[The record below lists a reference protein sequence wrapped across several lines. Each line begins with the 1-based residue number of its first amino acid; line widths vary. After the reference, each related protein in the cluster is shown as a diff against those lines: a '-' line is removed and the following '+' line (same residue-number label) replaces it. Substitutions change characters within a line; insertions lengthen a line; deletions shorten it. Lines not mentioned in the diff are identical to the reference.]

1 MKEITSKQ
9 GFEEAIKSNRTVLI
23 QFTAPWCNPCK
34 VNTPDLEKISQ
45 EKEQF
50 AEVHTVNID
59 QNADIV
65 EQQKISSI
73 PTILVHKDGERT
85 HTLIGIKHRQEI
97 EDTIDMAV
105 VA

>member
-9 GFEEAIKSNRTVLI
+9 GFEEAIKSNRTVLV

-50 AEVHTVNID
+50 AEVYTVNID

-73 PTILVHKDGERT
+73 PTILAFKDEERT
-85 HTLIGIKHRQEI
+85 HTLIGIKAKGEI

-105 VA
+105 LA